1 MATAGSTFVLLA
13 QSLRLR
19 ETESV
24 FCRIALWDGLRDEF
38 WPSFSCNFLIPN
50 KRRDYVLKTAP
61 WNPVVQFDPTPSQS
75 LTFSRLYA
83 TCTSPIMH
91 LICPPKFCITFVF
104 GTLNFYGVIGAQILR
119 APRSCE
125 EEIPSKSSKS
135 IIIKVS
141 FLKKGMPFPNYYS
154 RKLGLTCYCR
164 QFSHIFSIQVII
176 FIHCSLSESRI
187 SVSAR
192 HHSSRRSSRC
202 HRLMQRWKYRK
213 LRLRSFAQRCHE

>member
-91 LICPPKFCITFVF
+91 PICPPKFCITFVF

-119 APRSCE
+119 ATRSCE

-164 QFSHIFSIQVII
+164 QFSHIFFNSSNYLY
-176 FIHCSLSESRI
+176 SLLSQRVENQRI
-187 SVSAR
+187 CTPSQQPA
-192 HHSSRRSSRC
+192 
-202 HRLMQRWKYRK
+202 
-213 LRLRSFAQRCHE
+213 